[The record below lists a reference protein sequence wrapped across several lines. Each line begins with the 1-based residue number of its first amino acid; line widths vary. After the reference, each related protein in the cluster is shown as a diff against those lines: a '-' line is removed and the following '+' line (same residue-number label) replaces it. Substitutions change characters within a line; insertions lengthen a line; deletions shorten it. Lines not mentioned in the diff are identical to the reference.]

1 MLRGVPARVE
11 KDEQRGGSEVPSLPA
26 ARSSFPVFIFPPSLE
41 FYADDQA
48 SHKQVLTLYNPFP
61 YVLRY
66 KVLSTAP
73 LHYTVVDTEGL
84 VKPNSCIDI
93 VIRHRDV
100 RARHYGT
107 TDKFRVEVWEEG
119 GPKGAA
125 GRKEILATLHPSK
138 PEQREK
144 GPQEPPPWNP
154 PSHMFSVRHGEFITI
169 QRHVLYY
176 SRFPRPLSPGLFTLY
191 VLMGLASL
199 VVLMLPL
206 HGDPRSLLHEHLH
219 VSVIQKLVAAYVL
232 GTERVNALRG
242 LLCVTWEAIGSC
254 GGKHYRGPN
263 VW

>member
-1 MLRGVPARVE
+1 M
-11 KDEQRGGSEVPSLPA
+11 GGSEVPSLPA

-144 GPQEPPPWNP
+144 DTL
-154 PSHMFSVRHGEFITI
+154 S
-169 QRHVLYY
+169 
-176 SRFPRPLSPGLFTLY
+176 SRYTGFPRPLSPGLFTLY

>member
-1 MLRGVPARVE
+1 MQRGVPGKVE
-11 KDEQRGGSEVPSLPA
+11 GDEQRGSSQIPLPSTSQSPL
-26 ARSSFPVFIFPPSLE
+26 PVFIFPPSLE

-61 YVLRY
+61 CVLRY

-100 RARHYGT
+100 RVRHYGT

-119 GPKGAA
+119 SHKGAA
-125 GRKEILATLHPSK
+125 GKKEITATLHPTK
-138 PEQREK
+138 PENRER
-144 GPQEPPPWNP
+144 GSPEPLQWHP
-154 PSHMFSVRHGEFITI
+154 PSHMFSVRHG
-169 QRHVLYY
+169 
-176 SRFPRPLSPGLFTLY
+176 FPRPLSPGLFTLY
-191 VLMGLASL
+191 VLMGMTSL

-206 HGDPRSLLHEHLH
+206 HGDPRTLLHEHLH

-232 GTERVNALRG
+232 G
-242 LLCVTWEAIGSC
+242 LLTMVFLQG
-254 GGKHYRGPN
+254 
-263 VW
+263 

>member
-1 MLRGVPARVE
+1 MQRGLPARVE
-11 KDEQRGGSEVPSLPA
+11 KDEQRGSSEVPLSSA
-26 ARSSFPVFIFPPSLE
+26 SRSPFPVFIFPPSLE
-41 FYADDQA
+41 FYADDQG

-61 YVLRY
+61 CVLRY

-125 GRKEILATLHPSK
+125 GRKEVAATLHPSK

-144 GPQEPPPWNP
+144 GHQEPAQWQP
-154 PSHMFSVRHGEFITI
+154 PSHMFSVRHG
-169 QRHVLYY
+169 
-176 SRFPRPLSPGLFTLY
+176 FPRPLSPGLFTLY
-191 VLMGLASL
+191 VLMGLVSL

-232 GTERVNALRG
+232 G
-242 LLCVTWEAIGSC
+242 LLTMVFLQG
-254 GGKHYRGPN
+254 
-263 VW
+263 